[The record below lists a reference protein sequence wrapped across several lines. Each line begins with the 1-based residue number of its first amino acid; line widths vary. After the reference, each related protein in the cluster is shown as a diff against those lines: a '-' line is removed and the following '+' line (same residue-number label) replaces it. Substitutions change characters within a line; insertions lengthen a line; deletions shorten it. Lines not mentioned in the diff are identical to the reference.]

1 MRELLPKIYKRH
13 FARNAFRIRTVRAR
27 AGKLPRNSFRR
38 FLKFKAVRLQS
49 APPAVAFIQI
59 LKPYIPKSFLHGLL
73 LTLFNLFATS
83 LSVKFSVPKKILLS
97 LLTVCHFLPYQPE
110 SLIKSRPHFFW
121 INVFGF
127 PAQTKFL
134 RLGNAPHFRDIVRYK
149 PTFRKRTILRF
160 NGFFPVSSY
169 ETLRLQTD
177 VCRLP
182 NPFASPFSLKGFAA
196 PSRFAF
202 LRFAPAIFFKDAVLE
217 NSLRTNLFRDRLRE
231 RPPAEPFKTPRP
243 VNALGLFPYSYLYY
257 ITNFRLV
264 NTFLKNF

>member
-1 MRELLPKIYKRH
+1 MPFSPLSTR
-13 FARNAFRIRTVRAR
+13 
-27 AGKLPRNSFRR
+27 
-38 FLKFKAVRLQS
+38 
-49 APPAVAFIQI
+49 
-59 LKPYIPKSFLHGLL
+59 KPYKIPSAL
-73 LTLFNLFATS
+73 
-83 LSVKFSVPKKILLS
+83 
-97 LLTVCHFLPYQPE
+97 
-110 SLIKSRPHFFW
+110 FW

-196 PSRFAF
+196 PFRFSF

-217 NSLRTNLFRDRLRE
+217 NSLPANLRRSRSLESPSADLFAAYFSADALR
-231 RPPAEPFKTPRP
+231 
-243 VNALGLFPYSYLYY
+243 LFPYSYLYY
-257 ITNFRLV
+257 ITYFRLV

>member
-1 MRELLPKIYKRH
+1 MPFSPLSTR
-13 FARNAFRIRTVRAR
+13 
-27 AGKLPRNSFRR
+27 
-38 FLKFKAVRLQS
+38 
-49 APPAVAFIQI
+49 
-59 LKPYIPKSFLHGLL
+59 KPYKIPSAL
-73 LTLFNLFATS
+73 
-83 LSVKFSVPKKILLS
+83 
-97 LLTVCHFLPYQPE
+97 
-110 SLIKSRPHFFW
+110 FW

-196 PSRFAF
+196 PFRFSF
-202 LRFAPAIFFKDAVLE
+202 LRFTPAIFFKDAVLE
-217 NSLRTNLFRDRLRE
+217 NSLRTNRFRDRLRE

-257 ITNFRLV
+257 ITYFRLV